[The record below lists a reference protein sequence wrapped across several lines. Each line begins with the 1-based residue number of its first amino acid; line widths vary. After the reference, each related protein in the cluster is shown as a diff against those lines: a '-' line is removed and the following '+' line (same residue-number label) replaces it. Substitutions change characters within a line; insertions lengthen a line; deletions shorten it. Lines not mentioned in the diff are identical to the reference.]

1 MKATV
6 GSGWPQDPSA
16 TPVSWYIQEQRSCT
30 MSQYR
35 RLTLVEREELSR
47 LFVAG
52 HTVRAAARALGRAP
66 STVSRELARHY
77 RTRVAHHTARART
90 RATRRP
96 PRPRRPPH
104 L

>member
-1 MKATV
+1 
-6 GSGWPQDPSA
+6 
-16 TPVSWYIQEQRSCT
+16 

-77 RTRVAHHTARART
+77 RTRVTYRAVRAHT
-90 RATRRP
+90 RASRWAHI
-96 PRPRRPPH
+96 PRKPRKLAIQPALRQAVFFLLAQRWSPE
-104 L
+104 